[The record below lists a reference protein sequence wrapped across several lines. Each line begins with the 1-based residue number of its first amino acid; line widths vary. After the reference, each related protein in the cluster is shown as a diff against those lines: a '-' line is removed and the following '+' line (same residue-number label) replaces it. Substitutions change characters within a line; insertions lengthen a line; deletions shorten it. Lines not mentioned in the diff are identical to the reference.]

1 MEFRSMRRE
10 NQDIPREECEEILRR
25 GTAGVLA
32 VLGDGEY
39 PYAVPLSY
47 VAQGGKL
54 YFHSAREGH
63 KLDALRR
70 SKKASFCVIDQDR
83 IVPEEYTTYYRSVIA
98 FGQAEIVD
106 DPQEQHDAMLAL
118 AEKYCDSDT
127 PVHRE
132 EKSTDT
138 QGYTAVI
145 RLTIEHLTGKEG
157 KALAQQRS
165 SAPAAHA

>member
-1 MEFRSMRRE
+1 MEFRSMRRA
-10 NQDIPREECEEILRR
+10 NQDIPREECEEILRH

-47 VAQGGKL
+47 VARGGKL

-83 IVPEEYTTYYRSVIA
+83 IVPEEYTTYYRSVVA

-106 DPQEQHDAMLAL
+106 DAMLAL
-118 AEKYCDSDT
+118 AEKYCASDT
-127 PVHRE
+127 PAHRE
-132 EKSTDT
+132 ERSTDT

>member
-1 MEFRSMRRE
+1 MEFRSMRRA
-10 NQDIPREECEEILRR
+10 NQDIPREECEEILRH

-47 VAQGGKL
+47 VARGGKL

-83 IVPEEYTTYYRSVIA
+83 IVPEEYTTYYRSVVA

-106 DPQEQHDAMLAL
+106 DPREQYDAMLAL
-118 AEKYCDSDT
+118 AEKYCASDT
-127 PVHRE
+127 PAHRE
-132 EKSTDT
+132 ERSTDT